1 MDNSSLNQ
9 SRGIRAEEIRIAGIV
24 QGVGFRPTVYRLA
37 IECSLAGSV
46 ANDGAGVVIRIAG
59 DPQKIDLFLHRL
71 AQEQPPLARIDTIV
85 RTPILVST
93 MGIDGAPVASE
104 GRDRSPVSVGRSG
117 SDSSDGE
124 RSGPLSAEAIAAAE
138 PIAADVNVAIDDE
151 INLDPA
157 VVTDSLDGGPTFPPL
172 QALDPLS
179 DELSNALADQA
190 AGADPE
196 SLAWISSHSSTPGED
211 SLALGQRTAMAL
223 HRSRH
228 PLSDP
233 DALPESDV
241 LLDLDALPESDVL
254 PDRPIDSAQEVSG
267 SGSTLEPPPYESLL
281 LTPLNITPTSV
292 TSSQLLQGQRCPLHL
307 RPDRRHNYNS
317 VVARSP
323 NPLVDRAD
331 RPQGQPQGQRQSPD
345 RPNANSSQPD
355 GDSPKLSAPD
365 PLDGHQW
372 GGGQPSAARDRVPSA
387 DSQAFSAAGASDASI
402 PEPIALAHSESVTS
416 IATYGAGEALV
427 LSTRSISRSGLDDI
441 FDTSPVVLPDPSGLE
456 ASASQQVATPG
467 LSGDL
472 VSGNLI
478 SGDLVASD
486 LIIGDLIA
494 DDGIAETPIET
505 TRTDSPLSPRSPL
518 TPAIDQSLSD
528 ELADELASL
537 LAPAIDRLTHGNTD
551 QDCLDFADSC
561 DPSGLAARPVPPPTL
576 LPFPVA
582 HRPQPI
588 DLSSGDLL
596 GRSAMPAFRIL
607 DSQSGPVR
615 TQIAPDTATCPA
627 CLRDLNDP
635 HGRFY
640 RYPFVNCTHCG
651 PRLTVIRSLPYDRA
665 RTSMAGFQLCTD
677 CGQDYNNPIDRRFHA
692 QPTACPTCGPMVWFE
707 RLGQQQP
714 IVKDDQAIEQAAIA
728 LKQGSIV
735 AIKGIG
741 GVHLACDATQEA
753 VVQRLRLRK
762 HRPQK
767 PLAVMVRN
775 LEMARRFCQINDHE
789 RSLLT
794 GAAAP
799 IVLLTLT
806 DPGQI
811 AASVA
816 PGLTEIGVML
826 PYSPLHHL
834 LMGYLD
840 RPIVLTSG
848 NRAGEPQC
856 IDNQEA
862 RVQLQAVA
870 DAFLLHNRPI
880 LHRVDDSVVRVLPK
894 AVQVLR
900 RSRGYA
906 PMPIALPAGLEK
918 SPPIL
923 AMGND
928 LKNALCLTR
937 DGQAVL
943 SPYIG
948 DLDSPACLKSYTQ
961 TIAQFRS
968 LFDHRPSAIAVDSHP
983 DGQSVKAGEELAKAL
998 EVPLLRI
1005 QHHHA
1010 HIATCMVDNRWRLD
1024 QPPVLGI
1031 ALDGMGW
1038 GSDGTIWGGELL
1050 WTTYDQY
1057 RRVGALRPARL
1068 LGGNRAARE
1077 PWRNLYAQ
1085 LHAAGLLDR
1094 LDPAAHFANQPLNLI
1109 EGIAQSG
1116 LNSPWSSSCGRLFDA
1131 VAAFLGLWPD
1141 RISYEGQAAIAL
1153 ETLADQALDLDREAY
1168 PIELFSDS
1176 LLWLNPTIL
1185 WEAMLADRASG
1196 VPPSVIA
1203 LRFHRGIAQGL
1214 IQAVQTLQDR
1224 GLYFRAIACGGGV
1237 FQNRLLL
1244 SCLEA
1249 ALTESPLRHPLLLP
1263 QQVPANDGGL
1273 ALGQAAIASAWMSLG
1288 RI

>member
-1 MDNSSLNQ
+1 MDTSNLNQ

-37 IECSLAGSV
+37 IECGLAGSV
-46 ANDGAGVVIRIAG
+46 ANDGAGVIIRVAG
-59 DPQKIDLFLHRL
+59 DPQNIDLFLHRL
-71 AQEQPPLARIDTIV
+71 AQERPPLARIDTVV
-85 RTPILVST
+85 RTPILVSAME
-93 MGIDGAPVASE
+93 MGGTADAHQPPV
-104 GRDRSPVSVGRSG
+104 
-117 SDSSDGE
+117 
-124 RSGPLSAEAIAAAE
+124 
-138 PIAADVNVAIDDE
+138 VA
-151 INLDPA
+151 
-157 VVTDSLDGGPTFPPL
+157 TDSLDCRSPLPPI
-172 QALDPLS
+172 
-179 DELSNALADQA
+179 QA
-190 AGADPE
+190 ASSASSASADA
-196 SLAWISSHSSTPGED
+196 SVDAED
-211 SLALGQRTAMAL
+211 SLALGQRTAMEL
-223 HRSRH
+223 HRNRH
-228 PLSDP
+228 PSPETAAPELTIDLAP
-233 DALPESDV
+233 D
-241 LLDLDALPESDVL
+241 L
-254 PDRPIDSAQEVSG
+254 PDLPNLTDANG
-267 SGSTLEPPPYESLL
+267 TPDPNAYESLL
-281 LTPLNITPTSV
+281 LNPLSITPTSV
-292 TSSQLLQGQRCPLHL
+292 TSDQLLQGQRCPLHL
-307 RPDRRHNYNS
+307 RPERRYDYNS
-317 VVARSP
+317 VAARSP
-323 NPLVDRAD
+323 HPLVDRAD
-331 RPQGQPQGQRQSPD
+331 QPQGQLQGQRQAPD
-345 RPNANSSQPD
+345 RPHHAHSAQTAGEPPELVAPHPHPHASVSGSLESAQRLGEPERETTGTDDSHPLPQDESPPD
-355 GDSPKLSAPD
+355 AIDPTDPEALTSIVTYGDSEASAP
-365 PLDGHQW
+365 
-372 GGGQPSAARDRVPSA
+372 
-387 DSQAFSAAGASDASI
+387 
-402 PEPIALAHSESVTS
+402 
-416 IATYGAGEALV
+416 
-427 LSTRSISRSGLDDI
+427 STRSMSRSRLNEI
-441 FDTSPVVLPDPSGLE
+441 FDTSPGARPNPIGRKR
-456 ASASQQVATPG
+456 SASPEQTPPG
-467 LSGDL
+467 E
-472 VSGNLI
+472 
-478 SGDLVASD
+478 A
-486 LIIGDLIA
+486 IA
-494 DDGIAETPIET
+494 PDAIANDSIANDAIAPDHSTEAVTETAIEPAGSAAPPLPTSPI
-505 TRTDSPLSPRSPL
+505 P
-518 TPAIDQSLSD
+518 PAISQSLSD
-528 ELADELASL
+528 ALAGELANL
-537 LAPAIDRLTHGNTD
+537 LEPAIDRLTHDHTAD
-551 QDCLDFADSC
+551 QDFLDLADQFKR
-561 DPSGLAARPVPPPTL
+561 PAPPARPVSPPTL
-576 LPFPVA
+576 LPSPVA

-588 DLSSGDLL
+588 DLSSGELL
-596 GRSAMPAFRIL
+596 GRSAMPAFRIV
-607 DSQSGPVR
+607 DSQPGPVR
-615 TQIAPDTATCPA
+615 TQIAPDTATCAA

-635 HGRFY
+635 HSRFY

-677 CGQDYNNPIDRRFHA
+677 CGQDYDNPGDRRFHA

-714 IVKDDQAIEQAAIA
+714 IVKDDRAIEQAAIA
-728 LKQGSIV
+728 LMQGSIV

-811 AASVA
+811 AAAVA

-862 RVQLQAVA
+862 RIQLQAVA

-906 PMPIALPAGLEK
+906 PMPIALPPGLTK

-928 LKNALCLTR
+928 LKNSLCLTR

-1010 HIATCMVDNRWRLD
+1010 HIATCMVDNRWGLE

-1050 WTTYDQY
+1050 WTTYNQS

-1094 LDPAAHFANQPLNLI
+1094 LDRTAHFANQPLNLI
-1109 EGIAQSG
+1109 EGIAHSG

-1153 ETLADQALDLDREAY
+1153 ENLASQALDLDQEAY
-1168 PIELFSDS
+1168 PIELLSES
-1176 LLWLNPTIL
+1176 VLWLNPTVL
-1185 WEAMLADRASG
+1185 WEAMLADRACG

-1214 IQAVQTLQDR
+1214 IQAVETLHDR
-1224 GLYFRAIACGGGV
+1224 GLYFGAIACGGGV

-1244 SCLEA
+1244 TCLEA
-1249 ALTESPLRHPLLLP
+1249 ALTESPLRYPLLLP

-1273 ALGQAAIASAWMSLG
+1273 ALGQAAIAAAWMNLG
-1288 RI
+1288 HL

>member
-1 MDNSSLNQ
+1 MDNSNLNQ
-9 SRGIRAEEIRIAGIV
+9 PREIRAEEIRITGIV

-37 IECSLAGSV
+37 IECGLAGAV
-46 ANDGAGVVIRIAG
+46 ANDGAGVLIRVAG
-59 DPQKIDLFLHRL
+59 DPQSIDLFLHRL
-71 AQEQPPLARIDTIV
+71 AREQPPLARIDTVI
-85 RTPILVST
+85 RTPIVIATAEIDQAEGRDGSPAVMMDSGGMDAWDVRSPLVST
-93 MGIDGAPVASE
+93 PLPQEVAAA
-104 GRDRSPVSVGRSG
+104 G
-117 SDSSDGE
+117 SDQWIG
-124 RSGPLSAEAIAAAE
+124 AEA
-138 PIAADVNVAIDDE
+138 
-151 INLDPA
+151 
-157 VVTDSLDGGPTFPPL
+157 
-172 QALDPLS
+172 
-179 DELSNALADQA
+179 
-190 AGADPE
+190 
-196 SLAWISSHSSTPGED
+196 ED
-211 SLALGQRTAMAL
+211 SLALGQRTAIEL
-223 HRSRH
+223 HRNRYSDHDSDHDSDHARATEAMADQGADWMAADRSPGGSASEA
-228 PLSDP
+228 PLAP
-233 DALPESDV
+233 
-241 LLDLDALPESDVL
+241 
-254 PDRPIDSAQEVSG
+254 
-267 SGSTLEPPPYESLL
+267 
-281 LTPLNITPTSV
+281 LTPLRDPLAGVAGAETADQSF
-292 TSSQLLQGQRCPLHL
+292 QGQRCPLHL
-307 RPDRRHNYNS
+307 RPERRHDHNS
-317 VVARSP
+317 TVARSP
-323 NPLVDRAD
+323 RSAANGVEQLPGPV
-331 RPQGQPQGQRQSPD
+331 QGQRQSPD
-345 RPNANSSQPD
+345 RPRVQ
-355 GDSPKLSAPD
+355 
-365 PLDGHQW
+365 Q
-372 GGGQPSAARDRVPSA
+372 SAAWE
-387 DSQAFSAAGASDASI
+387 DA
-402 PEPIALAHSESVTS
+402 PELNGSPALANGIENALPTS
-416 IATYGAGEALV
+416 RLSGEPLPSDLQDLATAIDPMALATDEAGEPAA
-427 LSTRSISRSGLDDI
+427 SSMRPISRSRLDEI
-441 FDTSPVVLPDPSGLE
+441 FDTSPGALPQPSEPPRSTGAIGGDYGDDAAIADAPAGPGTKVLREVAESASAPPAAPSG
-456 ASASQQVATPG
+456 P
-467 LSGDL
+467 
-472 VSGNLI
+472 
-478 SGDLVASD
+478 
-486 LIIGDLIA
+486 
-494 DDGIAETPIET
+494 
-505 TRTDSPLSPRSPL
+505 PLSP
-518 TPAIDQSLSD
+518 AIAQSLSD
-528 ELADELASL
+528 ALAGELASL
-537 LAPAIDRLTHGNTD
+537 LEPAIDRLTQTPSTNSDFLDLAD
-551 QDCLDFADSC
+551 QF
-561 DPSGLAARPVPPPTL
+561 RQPVPPARPTSPPTFL
-576 LPFPVA
+576 SSPVA

-588 DLSSGDLL
+588 NLSSGELL
-596 GRSAMPAFRIL
+596 GRSATPAFRIV

-615 TQIAPDTATCPA
+615 TQIAPDTATCAA

-635 HGRFY
+635 HSRFY

-665 RTSMAGFQLCTD
+665 RTSMAGFQLCAD
-677 CGQDYNNPIDRRFHA
+677 CGQDYNNPGDRRFHA

-714 IVKDDQAIEQAAIA
+714 IVKDDRAIEQAAIA
-728 LKQGSIV
+728 IMQGSIV
-735 AIKGIG
+735 AIKGVG

-775 LEMARRFCQINDHE
+775 LEMARRFCRINDHE

-811 AASVA
+811 AAAVA

-880 LHRVDDSVVRVLPK
+880 LHRVDDSVVRVLPR

-906 PMPIALPAGLEK
+906 PTPIALPPGLDR

-928 LKNALCLTR
+928 LKNALCLSR

-983 DGQSVKAGEELAKAL
+983 DGQSVKAGEGLAKAL

-1010 HIATCMVDNRWRLD
+1010 HIATCMVDNHWGVE

-1050 WTTYDQY
+1050 WTTYNQSQ
-1057 RRVGALRPARL
+1057 RVGALRPARL

-1094 LDPAAHFANQPLNLI
+1094 LDSTAYFANQPLNLI
-1109 EGIAQSG
+1109 EGIAHSG
-1116 LNSPWSSSCGRLFDA
+1116 FNSPWSSSCGRLFDA
-1131 VAAFLGLWPD
+1131 VAAFLGLWTD

-1153 ETLADQALDLDREAY
+1153 ENLATQALDLDQEAY
-1168 PIELFSDS
+1168 PIELLSEAV
-1176 LLWLNPTIL
+1176 LWLNPTVL
-1185 WEAMLADRASG
+1185 WEAMLTDRACG

-1203 LRFHRGIAQGL
+1203 LRFHRGLAQGL
-1214 IQAVQTLQDR
+1214 IRAVETLHDR
-1224 GLYFRAIACGGGV
+1224 GLYFGAIACGGGV

-1244 SCLEA
+1244 TCLEA
-1249 ALTESPLRHPLLLP
+1249 ALTESPLRYPLLFP

-1273 ALGQAAIASAWMSLG
+1273 ALGQAAIAAAWMTLG
-1288 RI
+1288 RV